1 MLPER
6 LNLRK
11 HRRKIPEVRD
21 VLSAQDLGIY
31 ELIVGT
37 SRRELGRHTM

>member
-1 MLPER
+1 MLPEK

-11 HRRKIPEVRD
+11 QRRKIPEVRD

-37 SRRELGRHTM
+37 SRMAKGRHTM